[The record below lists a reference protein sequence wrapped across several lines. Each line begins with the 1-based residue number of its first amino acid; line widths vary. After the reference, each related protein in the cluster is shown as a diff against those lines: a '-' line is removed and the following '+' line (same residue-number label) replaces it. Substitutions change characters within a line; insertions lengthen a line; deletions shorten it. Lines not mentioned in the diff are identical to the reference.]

1 MIVARRFYIG
11 GRVQGVGFRMF
22 ARDVALREGV
32 GGWVRNLPDGR
43 VEAFVEGEAEA
54 VTRAERALRTGPRG
68 ARIDTVSV
76 ISEEPHSRIGSG
88 FDIR

>member
-22 ARDVALREGV
+22 ARQTALREGA

-54 VTRAERALRTGPRG
+54 VTRVERALRTGPRG
-68 ARIDTVSV
+68 ARIDKVSV
-76 ISEEPHSRIGSG
+76 IDEEPFSSRLGA